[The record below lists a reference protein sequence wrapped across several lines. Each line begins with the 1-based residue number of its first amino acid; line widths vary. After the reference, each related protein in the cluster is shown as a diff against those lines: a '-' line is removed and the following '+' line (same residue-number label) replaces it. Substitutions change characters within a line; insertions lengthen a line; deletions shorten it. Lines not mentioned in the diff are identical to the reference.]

1 MLLASY
7 LRTRNVGASTLAGSS
22 KLETDK
28 TDVATPRASLMRAL
42 INNDVLLLSTM
53 TVGNEI
59 LLVKMVH

>member
-1 MLLASY
+1 MWEPSASF
-7 LRTRNVGASTLAGSS
+7 LNGSS
-22 KLETDK
+22 KLEAEK
-28 TDVATPRASLMRAL
+28 VEVAATRASLMHAL